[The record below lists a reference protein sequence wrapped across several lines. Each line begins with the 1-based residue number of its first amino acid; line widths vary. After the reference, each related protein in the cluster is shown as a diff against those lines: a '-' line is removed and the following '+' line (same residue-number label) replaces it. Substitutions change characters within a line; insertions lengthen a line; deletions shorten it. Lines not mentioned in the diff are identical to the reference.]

1 MLFWDQGMKAM
12 QAWGGEYAMA
22 YSQMLMSANEVIW
35 RRTTQ
40 MATGTMTQPEATGM
54 VLEKVTAMAK
64 ATEKASVAAA
74 KGATPP
80 LAIMNAALAPYG
92 TKTRSNARRLRK

>member
-1 MLFWDQGMKAM
+1 MLYWDQGLKAM
-12 QAWGGEYAMA
+12 QAWGEYAMA

-74 KGATPP
+74 KGATP

>member
-1 MLFWDQGMKAM
+1 
-12 QAWGGEYAMA
+12 MA

-74 KGATPP
+74 KGATP
-80 LAIMNAALAPYG
+80 AGDHERGAGSVRDQDAFERSSAA
-92 TKTRSNARRLRK
+92 